1 MKLKGEFVIREI
13 AGDAVAVP
21 VGETALTL
29 NGMILLNPVSRV
41 LFEQLQQE
49 TTPEKLT
56 EAVTDRFETTPE
68 QARADIE
75 EFLEQL
81 RNVNLLTE

>member
-21 VGETALTL
+21 VGGTALTL

-56 EAVTDRFETTPE
+56 EAVTDRFETTQE

-75 EFLEQL
+75 DFLEHL
-81 RNVNLLTE
+81 RQIDLLTD